1 MGRARR
7 LMSWADDLP
16 DVAGW
21 LPREDVKAS
30 LSTGLMMTCQAAQAR
45 IVAEAEIERRFNI
58 DNYDS
63 GAGVEDI
70 VRQEILKLLPHRYS
84 LEAGVINDTG
94 GRTAGDCDVVIRDRM
109 WSPTVKLGA
118 TPQSRRLHF
127 PIESVYSVIE
137 VKQTIGFTELDD
149 AMKKLVSVSRL
160 DRPDN
165 PYGHITENQH
175 LQWLDRDGYILNP
188 LHTTI
193 LGIGTKKGTTFEEL
207 ARRFGKI
214 NTLLS
219 REDIVTLLCVLEPG
233 GTAWYSTENA
243 ANATHMWD
251 RQEPLKLRV
260 ITQGDAFYRFFVH
273 LFGHLTRSVLD
284 IRDISARY
292 GMPNLQGEDFE
303 FP

>member
-1 MGRARR
+1 M
-7 LMSWADDLP
+7 
-16 DVAGW
+16 
-21 LPREDVKAS
+21 
-30 LSTGLMMTCQAAQAR
+30 LSCQAAQSR
-45 IVAEAEIERRFNI
+45 IIAEAEIERRFNI
-58 DNYDS
+58 DNFDS

-70 VRQEILKLLPHRYS
+70 VRQEVSKLLPSRYS
-84 LEAGVINDTG
+84 VDPGVINDAD
-94 GRTAGDCDVVIRDRM
+94 GRTAGDSDVVIRDPF

-175 LQWLDRDGYILNP
+175 LQWLDKDGYILNP
-188 LHTTI
+188 LHTTV
-193 LGIGTKKGTTFEEL
+193 LGIGTKKGTTFEQL
-207 ARRFGKI
+207 ARRFGRI
-214 NTLLS
+214 NALL
-219 REDIVTLLCVLEPG
+219 RRHHIVTTLCVLDLG
-233 GTAWYSTENA
+233 GTAWYSTDDA

-260 ITQGDAFYRFFVH
+260 ITQGEAFYRFFVH

-284 IRDISARY
+284 IREISSLWHTKPA
-292 GMPNLQGEDFE
+292 G
-303 FP
+303 